1 MKRLF
6 AALKIMPDEKFMRVF
21 MNLKKELRHEKIKWV
36 DAENIHITL
45 KFFGETPDD
54 KIPVIHETLS
64 GVAGNHAL
72 FSITITGAGI
82 FGSAY
87 NPRVIWL
94 GIEENENLKTLGME
108 VLNHIDT
115 AGWPKDRQ
123 NFVPHI
129 TLGRIKQVSDK
140 QGLTK
145 VVSRWKGHEIQK
157 MDVDTFYLY
166 ESILRPE
173 GPVYHQ
179 LESFIL
185 G

>member
-6 AALKIMPDEKFMRVF
+6 AALKIMPDEEFMRVF
-21 MNLKKELRHEKIKWV
+21 MNLKKELNHEKIRWV
-36 DAENIHITL
+36 DADNIHITL
-45 KFFGETPDD
+45 KFFGETPED
-54 KIPVIHETLS
+54 KIPLIHETIS
-64 GVAGNHAL
+64 AVAGV
-72 FSITITGAGI
+72 FKPFTCTITGAGI

-94 GIEENENLKTLGME
+94 GIEENENLKLLGME
-108 VLNHIDT
+108 VLNRLDT
-115 AGWPKDRQ
+115 AGWTKDRQ

-140 QGLTK
+140 QGLTRI
-145 VVSRWKGHEIQK
+145 VSKWKGHEIQK
-157 MDVDTFYLY
+157 MDVERFYLY

-173 GPVYHQ
+173 GPVYNQ
-179 LESFIL
+179 LETFEL